1 MSLVDASRM
10 NGPILLICTFAFAFL
25 AVAVLKRRKGY
36 STKHYQCIPLL
47 TEREQDFFWRLREAV
62 GNDLV
67 IAPQVVFGAFIKV
80 KATAMTDKNHA
91 RHVVAHNRCDFLLCD
106 KKLKPVA
113 LVEVDDSTH
122 NSAKAKAKDR
132 RRDELMKAVG
142 VSVHRY
148 RGMPTAKEIRK
159 DLKL

>member
-1 MSLVDASRM
+1 MYVTCGCLAHEWPDPADLHLCICVFRRRGLEAAQR
-10 NGPILLICTFAFAFL
+10 LLNQAL
-25 AVAVLKRRKGY
+25 PV
-36 STKHYQCIPLL
+36 HPLL

-122 NSAKAKAKDR
+122 NSSKAKAKDR

-142 VSVHRY
+142 Y
-148 RGMPTAKEIRK
+148 PCIDTAECRRPERSART
-159 DLKL
+159 

>member
-1 MSLVDASRM
+1 MALTDVLGGNTA
-10 NGPILLICTFAFAFL
+10 IVVVAC
-25 AVAVLKRRKGY
+25 AVAAFVYFKLGNRQKY

-47 TEREQDFFWRLREAV
+47 TEREQDFFWRLKEAV
-62 GNDLV
+62 RDDLV

-80 KATAMTDKNHA
+80 KATALTDKNHA

-122 NSAKAKAKDR
+122 NNFKARSKDR
-132 RRDELMKAVG
+132 RRDDLMKAVG
-142 VSVHRY
+142 VAVIRY
-148 RGMPTAKEIRK
+148 KNMPAAAQIRK

>member
-1 MSLVDASRM
+1 MA
-10 NGPILLICTFAFAFL
+10 L
-25 AVAVLKRRKGY
+25 ADVLGGDTAIVVTACVIAIFVYFQLGNRKKY

-47 TEREQDFFWRLREAV
+47 TEREQDFFWRLKEAV
-62 GNDLV
+62 RDDLV

-80 KATAMTDKNHA
+80 KATALTDKKHA

-122 NSAKAKAKDR
+122 NNFKARSKDR
-132 RRDELMKAVG
+132 RRDDLMKAVG
-142 VSVHRY
+142 VAVIRY
-148 RGMPTAKEIRK
+148 RNMPAAAQIRK

>member
-1 MSLVDASRM
+1 MA
-10 NGPILLICTFAFAFL
+10 L
-25 AVAVLKRRKGY
+25 ADVLGGDTVIVVAACVIAIFVYFQLGNRKKY

-47 TEREQDFFWRLREAV
+47 TEREQDFFWRLKEAV
-62 GNDLV
+62 RDDLV

-80 KATAMTDKNHA
+80 KATALTDKNHA

-122 NSAKAKAKDR
+122 NNFKARSKDR
-132 RRDELMKAVG
+132 RRDDLMKAVG
-142 VSVHRY
+142 VAVIRY
-148 RGMPTAKEIRK
+148 RNMPAAAQIRK

>member
-1 MSLVDASRM
+1 MALADVLGGNTAIVLVA
-10 NGPILLICTFAFAFL
+10 CV
-25 AVAVLKRRKGY
+25 VAVFVYFQLGNRKKY

-47 TEREQDFFWRLREAV
+47 TEREQEFFWRLKEAV
-62 GNDLV
+62 RDDLV

-80 KATAMTDKNHA
+80 KATALTDKNHA

-122 NSAKAKAKDR
+122 NNFKARSKDR

-142 VSVHRY
+142 VAVIRY
-148 RGMPTAKEIRK
+148 KNMPVAAQIRK

>member
-1 MSLVDASRM
+1 MALADVLGGNTA
-10 NGPILLICTFAFAFL
+10 IVVEACAAAAFL
-25 AVAVLKRRKGY
+25 YFKLGNRKKY

-62 GNDLV
+62 RDDLV

-80 KATAMTDKNHA
+80 KTTALTDKNHA

-122 NSAKAKAKDR
+122 NNFKARSKDR
-132 RRDELMKAVG
+132 RRDDLMKAVG
-142 VSVHRY
+142 VAVIRY
-148 RGMPTAKEIRK
+148 RNMPAAAQIRK

>member
-1 MSLVDASRM
+1 MGQPRTHCDRVRSGSFRVFQAGKAEEVLDQALPVHPVVDRARA
-10 NGPILLICTFAFAFL
+10 GL
-25 AVAVLKRRKGY
+25 
-36 STKHYQCIPLL
+36 
-47 TEREQDFFWRLREAV
+47 FWRLKEAV
-62 GNDLV
+62 RDDLV

-80 KATAMTDKNHA
+80 KATALTDKNHA

-122 NSAKAKAKDR
+122 NNFKARSKDR
-132 RRDELMKAVG
+132 RRDDLMKAVG
-142 VSVHRY
+142 VSVIRY
-148 RGMPTAKEIRK
+148 RDMPAPAQIRK

>member
-1 MSLVDASRM
+1 MYFAELLKSNLWIIVACLVAIVLYRLLGSR
-10 NGPILLICTFAFAFL
+10 
-25 AVAVLKRRKGY
+25 KRY

-47 TEREQDFFWRLREAV
+47 TEREQDFFWRLKEAV
-62 GNDLV
+62 RDDLV

-80 KATAMTDKNHA
+80 KATALTDKNHA

-122 NSAKAKAKDR
+122 NNAKARSKDR

-142 VSVHRY
+142 VSVVRY
-148 RGMPTAKEIRK
+148 RAMPAPAQIRK

>member
-1 MSLVDASRM
+1 MYFAE
-10 NGPILLICTFAFAFL
+10 LLKSNLWIIVACVL
-25 AVAVLKRRKGY
+25 AVVLYRLLGSRKRY

-47 TEREQDFFWRLREAV
+47 TEREQDFFWRLKEAV
-62 GNDLV
+62 RDDLV

-80 KATAMTDKNHA
+80 KATALTDKNHA

-122 NSAKAKAKDR
+122 NNAKARSKDR

-142 VSVHRY
+142 VSVVRY
-148 RGMPTAKEIRK
+148 RAMPAPAQIRK

>member
-1 MSLVDASRM
+1 MALADVLGGNTA
-10 NGPILLICTFAFAFL
+10 IVVVACAAAAFL
-25 AVAVLKRRKGY
+25 YFKLGNRKKY

-62 GNDLV
+62 RDDLV

-80 KATAMTDKNHA
+80 KTTALTDKNHA

-122 NSAKAKAKDR
+122 NNFKARSKDR
-132 RRDELMKAVG
+132 RRDDLMKAVG
-142 VSVHRY
+142 VSVIRY
-148 RGMPTAKEIRK
+148 RDMPAPAQIRK

>member
-1 MSLVDASRM
+1 MSFFASIELSIPLV
-10 NGPILLICTFAFAFL
+10 I
-25 AVAVLKRRKGY
+25 VACVGAIVLYRVLGNRKRY

-47 TEREQDFFWRLREAV
+47 TEREQDFFWRLKEAV
-62 GNDLV
+62 RDDLV

-80 KATAMTDKNHA
+80 KATALTDKNHA

-142 VSVHRY
+142 VSVLRY
-148 RGMPTAKEIRK
+148 RSMPAAAQIRK

>member
-1 MSLVDASRM
+1 MALADVLGGNTAIVLVA
-10 NGPILLICTFAFAFL
+10 CV
-25 AVAVLKRRKGY
+25 VAVFVYFQLGNRKKY

-47 TEREQDFFWRLREAV
+47 TEREQEFFWRLKEAV
-62 GNDLV
+62 RDDLV

-80 KATAMTDKNHA
+80 KATSLTDKNHD

-122 NSAKAKAKDR
+122 NNFKARSKDR

-142 VSVHRY
+142 VAVIRY
-148 RGMPTAKEIRK
+148 KNMPVAAQIRK

>member
-1 MSLVDASRM
+1 MSIFNGLDGLGVPLLVACAI
-10 NGPILLICTFAFAFL
+10 GY
-25 AVAVLKRRKGY
+25 VALKMLKGRKGY

-62 GNDLV
+62 RDDLV

-80 KATAMTDKNHA
+80 KAAALTDKNHA
-91 RHVVAHNRCDFLLCD
+91 RHMVAHNRCDFLLCD

-122 NSAKAKAKDR
+122 NNSKAKAKDR

-148 RGMPTAKEIRK
+148 RGMPSAREIRR

>member
-1 MSLVDASRM
+1 MAIADIVEDSTT
-10 NGPILLICTFAFAFL
+10 LIIVACVIAVFL
-25 AVAVLKRRKGY
+25 YFQLAKRKKY

-47 TEREQDFFWRLREAV
+47 TEREQDFFWRLKEAV
-62 GNDLV
+62 RDDLV

-80 KATAMTDKNHA
+80 KATALTDKNHA

-122 NSAKAKAKDR
+122 NNFKARSTDR
-132 RRDELMKAVG
+132 RRDDLMKAVG
-142 VSVHRY
+142 VAVIRY
-148 RGMPTAKEIRK
+148 RNMPAAAQIRK

>member
-1 MSLVDASRM
+1 MALADVLGGNTAIVLVA
-10 NGPILLICTFAFAFL
+10 CV
-25 AVAVLKRRKGY
+25 VAVFVYFQLGNRKKY

-62 GNDLV
+62 RDDLV

-80 KATAMTDKNHA
+80 KTTALTDKNHA

-122 NSAKAKAKDR
+122 NNFKARSKDR
-132 RRDELMKAVG
+132 RRDDLMKAVG
-142 VSVHRY
+142 VAVIRY
-148 RGMPTAKEIRK
+148 RNMPAAAQIRK

>member
-1 MSLVDASRM
+1 MALADIVEDST
-10 NGPILLICTFAFAFL
+10 GLIVIACV
-25 AVAVLKRRKGY
+25 VAVFVYSLLVKRKKY

-47 TEREQDFFWRLREAV
+47 TEREQDFFWRLKEAV
-62 GNDLV
+62 RDDLV

-80 KATAMTDKNHA
+80 KATALTDKNHA

-122 NSAKAKAKDR
+122 NNFKARSKDR
-132 RRDELMKAVG
+132 RRDDLMKAVG
-142 VSVHRY
+142 VSVIRY
-148 RGMPTAKEIRK
+148 RDMPAPAQIRK

>member
-1 MSLVDASRM
+1 MALADVLGGNTA
-10 NGPILLICTFAFAFL
+10 IVVVACAAAAFL
-25 AVAVLKRRKGY
+25 YFKLGNRKKY

-47 TEREQDFFWRLREAV
+47 TEREQVFFWRLREAV
-62 GNDLV
+62 RDDLV

-80 KATAMTDKNHA
+80 KTTALTDKNHA

-122 NSAKAKAKDR
+122 NNFKARSKDR
-132 RRDELMKAVG
+132 RRDDLMKAVG
-142 VSVHRY
+142 VAVIRY
-148 RGMPTAKEIRK
+148 RNMPAAAQIRK

>member
-1 MSLVDASRM
+1 MYFAE
-10 NGPILLICTFAFAFL
+10 LLKSNLWIIVACLL
-25 AVAVLKRRKGY
+25 AVVLYRLLGSRKRY

-47 TEREQDFFWRLREAV
+47 TEREQDFFWRLKEAV
-62 GNDLV
+62 RDDLV

-80 KATAMTDKNHA
+80 KATALTDKNHA

-122 NSAKAKAKDR
+122 NNAKARSKDR

-142 VSVHRY
+142 VSVVRY
-148 RGMPTAKEIRK
+148 RAMPAPAQIRK

>member
-1 MSLVDASRM
+1 MALADVLGGNTA
-10 NGPILLICTFAFAFL
+10 IVVVACAAAAFL
-25 AVAVLKRRKGY
+25 YFKLGNRKKY

-62 GNDLV
+62 RDDLV

-80 KATAMTDKNHA
+80 KTTALTDKNHA
-91 RHVVAHNRCDFLLCD
+91 RHVVAHNRCDVLLWD

-122 NSAKAKAKDR
+122 NNFKARSKDR
-132 RRDELMKAVG
+132 RRDDLMKAVG
-142 VSVHRY
+142 VAVIRY
-148 RGMPTAKEIRK
+148 RNMPAAAQIRK

>member
-1 MSLVDASRM
+1 MALADVLGGNTA
-10 NGPILLICTFAFAFL
+10 IVVVACAAAAFL
-25 AVAVLKRRKGY
+25 YFKLGNRKKY

-47 TEREQDFFWRLREAV
+47 TEREQDFFWRLKEAV
-62 GNDLV
+62 RDDLV

-80 KATAMTDKNHA
+80 KATALTDKNHA

-122 NSAKAKAKDR
+122 NNFKARSKDR
-132 RRDELMKAVG
+132 RRDDLMKAVG
-142 VSVHRY
+142 VSVIRY
-148 RGMPTAKEIRK
+148 RDMPAPAQIRK

>member
-1 MSLVDASRM
+1 MVFSGDLELNTPLVVVACVAALVLFR
-10 NGPILLICTFAFAFL
+10 LLSN
-25 AVAVLKRRKGY
+25 RKGY

-47 TEREQDFFWRLREAV
+47 TEREQEFFWRLKDAV
-62 GNDLV
+62 RDDLV

-80 KATAMTDKNHA
+80 KATALTDKNHA

-106 KKLKPVA
+106 KTLKPVA

-122 NSAKAKAKDR
+122 NNAKAKSKDR

-148 RGMPTAKEIRK
+148 RGMPTAAQIRK

>member
-1 MSLVDASRM
+1 MALADVPNPNMLVVVVATVICLCVFR
-10 NGPILLICTFAFAFL
+10 LLGNR
-25 AVAVLKRRKGY
+25 KRY

-47 TEREQDFFWRLREAV
+47 TEREQDFFWRLKTAV
-62 GNDLV
+62 RDDLV

-80 KATAMTDKNHA
+80 KATALTDKNHA

-122 NSAKAKAKDR
+122 NSGKAKAKDR

-142 VSVHRY
+142 VSVLRY
-148 RGMPTAKEIRK
+148 RKMPEPAQIRK

>member
-1 MSLVDASRM
+1 MALADVLGGNTVIVVVA
-10 NGPILLICTFAFAFL
+10 C
-25 AVAVLKRRKGY
+25 AVAVFVYFQLGNRKKY

-47 TEREQDFFWRLREAV
+47 TEREQDFFWRLKEAV
-62 GNDLV
+62 RDDLV

-80 KATAMTDKNHA
+80 KATALTDKNHA

-122 NSAKAKAKDR
+122 NNFKARSKDR
-132 RRDELMKAVG
+132 RRDDLMKAVG
-142 VSVHRY
+142 VLVIRY
-148 RGMPTAKEIRK
+148 RNMPAAAQIRK

>member
-1 MSLVDASRM
+1 MSVLNGLDGLGIPLLVLGVIAIVVIK
-10 NGPILLICTFAFAFL
+10 IL
-25 AVAVLKRRKGY
+25 RSRKGY

-47 TEREQDFFWRLREAV
+47 TEREQEFFWRLREAV
-62 GNDLV
+62 RDDLV

-106 KKLKPVA
+106 KQLKPVA

-122 NSAKAKAKDR
+122 NSLKAKAKDR
-132 RRDELMKAVG
+132 RRDELMRAVG